1 MWPRE
6 PKMDPRLP
14 RDGRWAVGNAPTRRH
29 PSQGCHALRA
39 TTRTRASADWQNECN
54 ETNNAHNCPKSLN
67 FFPCHCQAVLR
78 WWCLT
83 DCGFVRNV
91 SSRGKRMKFMA
102 NVFKFV
108 SVSSG
113 RSRGGWGASS
123 GWAAGGVRPL
133 RPLCACAPCRGG
145 AASVAPSPSGPSPS
159 AKSGWARNR
168 NFPKKLSLTQ
178 CSVEH

>member
-108 SVSSG
+108 FVSFG
-113 RSRGGWGASS
+113 RSRGGGGQALGGLLGAS
-123 GWAAGGVRPL
+123 
-133 RPLCACAPCRGG
+133 
-145 AASVAPSPSGPSPS
+145 APSGLCVPVPPAGVERPRWPHPPQAPRLLPKAVGQEIGISP
-159 AKSGWARNR
+159 RN
-168 NFPKKLSLTQ
+168 
-178 CSVEH
+178 